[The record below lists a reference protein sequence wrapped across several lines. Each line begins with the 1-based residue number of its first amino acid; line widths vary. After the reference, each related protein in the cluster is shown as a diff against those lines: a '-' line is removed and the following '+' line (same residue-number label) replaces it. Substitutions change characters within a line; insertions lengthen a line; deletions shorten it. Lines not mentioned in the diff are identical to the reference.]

1 MSGATCRGS
10 EHESAG
16 AEWFGA
22 RGAKNSLLSA
32 HVHFTEPTSRCCIRM
47 SVVTRDRGNP

>member
-16 AEWFGA
+16 AEWFSA
-22 RGAKNSLLSA
+22 RGAKIHFSLLTCA
-32 HVHFTEPTSRCCIRM
+32 LQIRLLDAAL
-47 SVVTRDRGNP
+47 V

>member
-10 EHESAG
+10 ERESAG

-22 RGAKNSLLSA
+22 RGAKIHSSQLTCTLQNRLLDA
-32 HVHFTEPTSRCCIRM
+32 AFV
-47 SVVTRDRGNP
+47 

>member
-22 RGAKNSLLSA
+22 RGADIHFSLLTCTLENQLLDA
-32 HVHFTEPTSRCCIRM
+32 AFI
-47 SVVTRDRGNP
+47 